1 MSINKIQELLLGALF
16 VAPTNAHAITQ
27 VSNIYFVKQCTACK
41 TKADINND
49 IPVKYLV
56 LCYTNGNEVFFPLAD
71 NPVMALSDEELKVES
86 SKDNLSASLKSL
98 SRFYFLENT
107 PSTNIGQHN
116 KDIAAQEVPTI
127 SNGHIF
133 LRHLPAGTHIRI
145 YTLSGQQ
152 LAEKRIPNSG
162 DMEIDM
168 TIYPKG
174 TYIVS
179 MPQGQLKI
187 MNK

>member
-1 MSINKIQELLLGALF
+1 MSFFEKILRMGEGRILKRLDRTAREV
-16 VAPTNAHAITQ
+16 VAKEDEYA
-27 VSNIYFVKQCTACK
+27 
-41 TKADINND
+41 
-49 IPVKYLV
+49 
-56 LCYTNGNEVFFPLAD
+56 
-71 NPVMALSDEELKVES
+71 ALSDEELKVES
-86 SKDNLSASLKSL
+86 SNDNLSASLKSL

-116 KDIAAQEVPTI
+116 NDIAEREVPTI